1 MCNRVRQPAAEAP
14 DDRGGRAGV
23 REAVG
28 AGVLV
33 CRGCQPRRPAAGGR
47 CARRACPAGKLLLPS
62 VQTCARRR
70 REARAP
76 RLPSKEAGSRD
87 RGRPGVWGQAGSGNW
102 PARDRGWRRP
112 VPERQGAEA
121 EGESE
126 GARDWETGE
135 LGLRK
140 RLFVGLGLIVG
151 PLVKPEL

>member
-47 CARRACPAGKLLLPS
+47 CVHRACPAGKLLLPS

-87 RGRPGVWGQAGSGNW
+87 RGRPGVWVRRAVATGRRATAGG
-102 PARDRGWRRP
+102 
-112 VPERQGAEA
+112 
-121 EGESE
+121 
-126 GARDWETGE
+126 GARCRNAKALRRKGSRREPEIGRRGN
-135 LGLRK
+135 LG
-140 RLFVGLGLIVG
+140 
-151 PLVKPEL
+151 

>member
-1 MCNRVRQPAAEAP
+1 MCNRIRQPAAEAP

-70 REARAP
+70 REARRAYLA
-76 RLPSKEAGSRD
+76 RKQAAGTAGGRASRVRQAVATGRRATAGGGARCRNAKALMRKGSRREPEIGR
-87 RGRPGVWGQAGSGNW
+87 RGN
-102 PARDRGWRRP
+102 
-112 VPERQGAEA
+112 
-121 EGESE
+121 
-126 GARDWETGE
+126 
-135 LGLRK
+135 LG
-140 RLFVGLGLIVG
+140 
-151 PLVKPEL
+151 